1 MKSQATKTFGEEDF
15 DEYSLEAIE
24 KSLLDKYTIWREE
37 FKRKIQPVAS
47 LNYAWVVY
55 AGTDTLRPQAAFT
68 NRECADQL
76 VLYMQGAAD
85 PVRFERSAIRAMN
98 LVVDKYEEQVSFG
111 KMPYEIILDSK
122 GQVFDS
128 WGPSDGIPS
137 IEEPVIMN
145 EKLHAL
151 AGTFWG
157 WTGKEAIENAQQL
170 FWSLREKGEI

>member
-1 MKSQATKTFGEEDF
+1 MKFEATKTRKEEDF
-15 DEYSLEAIE
+15 DEYSVEAME
-24 KSLLDKYTIWREE
+24 KSLLAKYTVWQQE
-37 FKRKIQPVAS
+37 FKEKIQPIVS
-47 LNYAWVVY
+47 PNYAWVVY

-68 NRECADQL
+68 NQECADQL
-76 VLYMQGAAD
+76 VLYMQGATG
-85 PVRFERSAIRAMN
+85 PMHCELSAIKAMN
-98 LVVDKYEEQVSFG
+98 LVIDKYEEQVSLG

-122 GQVFDS
+122 GEVFDS

-137 IEEPVIMN
+137 IEEPVLMN

-170 FWSLREKGEI
+170 FRSLREKGEI